1 MSPNERPGWVLY
13 LSLAILAGFVGV
25 ALGLPEAFAAGA
37 DQALS
42 FTTRHFGWLY
52 LFITTGFL
60 VFCIGLAL
68 SDYGNIRLGA
78 DGEAPEFSYGSWL
91 GMIFSAGMGVGLVF
105 WGVAEPMTHYL
116 DPPLRGAQAG
126 TPEAAGLAMRYSLFH
141 WGFHQWANFGVV
153 GLAIAYVRFRRQR
166 PGLISEAFR
175 SSLGNRVD
183 GGVGH
188 AINILAVVSTV
199 FGVATTLGLGML
211 QVNSGMASV
220 FDIPFGVDSQL
231 AILAGVGIVFLLC
244 SMAPLESGVRYVSD
258 VNMLLAAVLLV
269 FVFFAGP
276 TDFITAAMT
285 NAIGDYFANVIGMSL
300 VMTPYSGEDWV
311 ERWTIFYWAWGLSW
325 APFVGSFIARISRG
339 RTIGEFVL
347 GVIGMPVLLSALW
360 FATFGGSALYFE
372 LFEQAGL
379 AAAVATEVSS
389 GLFALLDLLP
399 ASEVVSMAMLILV
412 VLFVIT
418 SANSAT
424 FVLGMF
430 TGKGVL
436 VPSRWLRLVLGLT
449 QVGVAAVLLMSGG
462 LSALR
467 TISIVAAFP
476 FMILMVF
483 MALSLLKSLRDE
495 KRQTELHEAMM
506 RERILRLLDRYDSG
520 ESAAA
525 LPPGDMHRMA
535 EYLGA
540 EPPATPAADGPDE
553 AERTS

>member
-1 MSPNERPGWVLY
+1 
-13 LSLAILAGFVGV
+13 
-25 ALGLPEAFAAGA
+25 
-37 DQALS
+37 
-42 FTTRHFGWLY
+42 
-52 LFITTGFL
+52 
-60 VFCIGLAL
+60 
-68 SDYGNIRLGA
+68 
-78 DGEAPEFSYGSWL
+78 
-91 GMIFSAGMGVGLVF
+91 MGVGLVF

-116 DPPLRGAQAG
+116 NPPLHGAASA
-126 TPEAAGLAMRYSLFH
+126 TPEAASLAMRYSLFH

-175 SSLGNRVD
+175 SSLGHRVD

-220 FDIPFGVDSQL
+220 FGTPFGVESQL

-360 FATFGGSALYFE
+360 FATFGGSSLYFE
-372 LFEQAGL
+372 MFEQAGL

-389 GLFALLDLLP
+389 GLFALLELLP
-399 ASEVVSMAMLILV
+399 AADVVSMAMLILV

-436 VPSRWLRLVLGLT
+436 VPNRWLRLTLGLT
-449 QVGVAAVLLMSGG
+449 QVLVAGVLLMSGG

-495 KRQTELHEAMM
+495 KRQGELHEAMM
-506 RERILRLLDRYDSG
+506 RERILRLLDRYESG
-520 ESAAA
+520 EPTPA
-525 LPPGDMHRMA
+525 PPPQDVHQMA

-540 EPPATPAADGPDE
+540 EAPPAV
-553 AERTS
+553 AEGESAETERSS